1 MACVDWQNFFGWGGE
16 GLGVSR
22 LWGLLF
28 ELWGNFVLKLSIN
41 TKIVLRI

>member
-1 MACVDWQNFFGWGGE
+1 MRLVWTGRIFLVGE